1 MATRSKASEKA
12 TRNVKQTKKHDE
24 ETYEN
29 YEFLDDEEEDNP
41 YSPDASSDEYKLEK
55 EDENHDDDE
64 EEEKIKKKGK
74 KMKPL
79 KTDASKNPRKDAT
92 RKVDMASKPNKSK
105 SVDPLKSKEQN
116 ADEAS
121 KPDASTS
128 VDPLKPMERKR
139 KHTGTNDDKAK
150 LASIIKGEEIIYN
163 FQHPLHSNLSALS
176 AAWERVA
183 KAMDKPRMIN
193 YYLYL

>member
-12 TRNVKQTKKHDE
+12 KRNVKQTKKHDE

-105 SVDPLKSKEQN
+105 SVDPLKS
-116 ADEAS
+116 
-121 KPDASTS
+121 
-128 VDPLKPMERKR
+128 MERKR

-183 KAMDKPRMIN
+183 KAKDKPRMIN